1 MKNVFLL
8 DDDIYHMEVLAF
20 ALIEAGYTVIPEIQ
34 AGSAPAFIR
43 ENDRIDLIIMNYEM
57 QGLDGQAFLTMLRD
71 VMPHVPVI
79 VLTRRSNVD
88 VYLKVMS
95 LGAFDYII
103 KPVDVSEL
111 RRVVRAALQEPEQRR
126 LSKRGR

>member
-8 DDDIYHMEVLAF
+8 DDDINHMVVLTF
-20 ALIEAGYTVIPEIQ
+20 ALIKAGYTVIPEIK
-34 AGSAPAFIR
+34 AESALAFVR
-43 ENDRIDLIIMNYEM
+43 ENDRIDLIIVDYEM
-57 QGLDGQAFLTMLRD
+57 PGLNGHAFLTMVRD
-71 VMPHVPVI
+71 ILPHVPVI

-111 RRVVRAALQEPEQRR
+111 KRVVRAALPESERAR
-126 LSKRGR
+126 MPGRCR